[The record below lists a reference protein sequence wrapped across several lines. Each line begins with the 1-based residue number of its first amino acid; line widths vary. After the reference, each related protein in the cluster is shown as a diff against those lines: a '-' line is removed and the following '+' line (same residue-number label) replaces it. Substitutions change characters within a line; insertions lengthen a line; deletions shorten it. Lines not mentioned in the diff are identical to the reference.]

1 MKTNHNPLNKL
12 LGGQIIATTFVL
24 LSTVILF
31 ETTNIDLW
39 VQDFLFNFETNTW
52 IVNRDEQFTK
62 LIFYDGIKKL
72 FIAIILSMI
81 IALIFFKK
89 SKFVQHY
96 QQGLLI
102 VCISALTVTF
112 SVSTLKAIT
121 NVPCPKD
128 ISRYGGNYPHITVS
142 KNYPSS
148 FQQTE
153 IKRCYPAG
161 HAAGGFALLSLL
173 FLFKKRKYKAIA
185 FISVMGISW
194 SIGGYKMLIGDHF
207 LSHTLISMIVAWLL
221 ILVIAKCVFSFSN
234 ISIPTKI

>member
-1 MKTNHNPLNKL
+1 MRVNHKPANKL
-12 LGGQIIATTFVL
+12 FTRQIITTALAL
-24 LSTVILF
+24 LFTVILF

-39 VQDFLFNFETNTW
+39 VQDFLFNFETKTW
-52 IVNRDEQFTK
+52 ILNRDEQFTK
-62 LIFYDGIKKL
+62 FIFYDGIKKL

-89 SKFVQHY
+89 SKLVQHY

-102 VCISALTVTF
+102 VCFSALTVTF
-112 SVSTLKAIT
+112 VVSTLKAIT

-142 KNYPSS
+142 KHYPSN

-173 FLFKKRKYKAIA
+173 FLFKKRKSKAIA

-221 ILVIAKCVFSFSN
+221 ILIIAKCVFSFSKQ
-234 ISIPTKI
+234 STPTKI

>member
-1 MKTNHNPLNKL
+1 MRTNHNPANKL
-12 LGGQIIATTFVL
+12 LAGQIIATAFLL

-39 VQDFLFNFETNTW
+39 VQDFIFNFETNTW
-52 IVNRDEQFTK
+52 ILNRDDQFTK
-62 LIFYDGIKKL
+62 FIFYDGIKKL

-89 SKFVQHY
+89 SKLVQHY

-102 VCISALTVTF
+102 VCLSALTVTF
-112 SVSTLKAIT
+112 AVSTLKAIT

-142 KNYPSS
+142 KHYPSN
-148 FQQTE
+148 FQHTE

-173 FLFKKRKYKAIA
+173 FLFKKRQSKAIA
-185 FISVMGISW
+185 FIGVMGISW
-194 SIGGYKMLIGDHF
+194 SIGAYKMLIGDHF
-207 LSHTLISMIVAWLL
+207 LSHTAISMILAWLIIL
-221 ILVIAKCVFSFSN
+221 IIAKSVFYFSEK
-234 ISIPTKI
+234 SHCALH